1 VRKKG
6 RVDATQPEIVSA
18 LRRAGCSVLVMS
30 NLGGGA
36 PDIAVGRVVRPGFKV
51 NIFLELKDG
60 NLPPSKQKLTFDEQ
74 EFHNSWRGPI
84 FVVGS
89 VEEAFKAVGL

>member
-36 PDIAVGRVVRPGFKV
+36 PDLLVARQ
-51 NIFLELKDG
+51 NQLTLMELKDG
-60 NLPPSKQKLTFDEQ
+60 QAPPSKRRLTPDET
-74 EFHNSWRGPI
+74 EFHREWLSPI
-84 FVVGS
+84 HIVGS